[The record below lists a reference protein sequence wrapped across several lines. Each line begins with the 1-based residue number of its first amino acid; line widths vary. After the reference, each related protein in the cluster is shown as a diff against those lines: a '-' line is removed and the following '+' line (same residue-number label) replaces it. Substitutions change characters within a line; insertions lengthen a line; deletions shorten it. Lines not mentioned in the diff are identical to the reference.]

1 MLYDRPVRLLLED
14 CLAVLSEDFRSEEA
28 IAWFAE
34 KYPMV
39 DVKTVRAH
47 LRAFSANDP
56 NRRHYSFG
64 RGRPALLFK
73 TGRSTY
79 SRYDAEVHGLY
90 DEQGLSLDDEDTVDD
105 EGFVP
110 ELEETVQERAA
121 EFALEVYLEEF
132 LLTNWHK
139 IGWGAPLEL
148 YNGREGHQFVTTVG
162 RLDFLAVD
170 TRDMALVVIELK
182 RGRPSDQVVGQAARY
197 MGWIKHTMAGGRPV
211 RGLIVAHEI
220 DDKLKFAASMID
232 GLDLMSYEITFGL
245 KPERLAVASP

>member
-1 MLYDRPVRLLLED
+1 MCDGARSVIRRDHRMLYDRPVRLLLED
-14 CLAVLSEDFRSEEA
+14 CLAALPEDFRSEEA

-34 KYPMV
+34 QYPLV
-39 DVKTVRAH
+39 DDKTVRAH

-64 RGRPALLFK
+64 RGRPALVFK

-90 DEQGLSLDDEDTVDD
+90 DEQGLPLDEEFTTDDEDL
-105 EGFVP
+105 VP
-110 ELEETVQERAA
+110 ELGETSQERAA
-121 EFALEVYLEEF
+121 EFALEAYLEEF

-139 IGWGAPLEL
+139 IEWGAPLEL
-148 YNGREGHQFVTTVG
+148 YNGREGHQFVTSVG

-197 MGWIKHTMAGGRPV
+197 MGGSSTRW
-211 RGLIVAHEI
+211 RGNAPCG
-220 DDKLKFAASMID
+220 AS
-232 GLDLMSYEITFGL
+232 T
-245 KPERLAVASP
+245 